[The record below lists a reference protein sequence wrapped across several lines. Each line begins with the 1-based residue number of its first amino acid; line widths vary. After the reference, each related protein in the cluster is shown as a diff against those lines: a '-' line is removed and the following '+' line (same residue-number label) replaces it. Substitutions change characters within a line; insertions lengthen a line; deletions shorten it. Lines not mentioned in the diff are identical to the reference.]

1 MFIRLIFF
9 ELILFV
15 IMFLFLK
22 LFIEKRYIGPS
33 MKVFATVIVLL
44 IIAQTATFFVLSWI

>member
-22 LFIEKRYIGPS
+22 FFIEKRYLGPL
-33 MKVFATVIVLL
+33 MKVFTTVTILL
-44 IIAQTATFFVLSWI
+44 IIAQTATLLVLSWI